1 MKIIVKVTDGE
12 LMEMELTTEQLEHSI
27 VVALDAHRD
36 YAGFNV
42 EAKVVDWDD
51 EEVFAS

>member
-1 MKIIVKVTDGE
+1 MKITVKVTDGE
-12 LMEMELTTEQLEHSI
+12 LMEMELTAEQLEHSI

-42 EAKVVDWDD
+42 EVNIVDWDD
-51 EEVFAS
+51 KDVFVN